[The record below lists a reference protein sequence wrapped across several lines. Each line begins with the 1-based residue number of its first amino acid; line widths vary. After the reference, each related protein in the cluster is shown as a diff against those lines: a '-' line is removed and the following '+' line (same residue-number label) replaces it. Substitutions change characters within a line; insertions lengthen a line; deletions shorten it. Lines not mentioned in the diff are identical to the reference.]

1 MFDYVLNTRLSLVVN
16 KIWVMEDSM
25 SLIRMKC
32 QQKIQS
38 YYITK
43 KPLKLPRNSTA
54 LDYLGASDKV
64 AKLSFSDLNEGFPK
78 LA

>member
-1 MFDYVLNTRLSLVVN
+1 
-16 KIWVMEDSM
+16 M
-25 SLIRMKC
+25 SRIRMKC
-32 QQKIQS
+32 QQKIES

-43 KPLKLPRNSTA
+43 KPLKLSRNSTA

-64 AKLSFSDLNEGFPK
+64 VKLSFSHLNEGFPK